1 MDYERL
7 PVILKRYSFIEKMR
21 VLQYYSKQI
30 MNINGIELT
39 SGQPMAWE
47 LETFLLFAKKQPIFL
62 INERCHELFPML

>member
-30 MNINGIELT
+30 MNINGIEWT
-39 SGQPMAWE
+39 DRKSVV
-47 LETFLLFAKKQPIFL
+47 
-62 INERCHELFPML
+62 

>member
-47 LETFLLFAKKQPIFL
+47 LETFLLFAVKADEYLSL
-62 INERCHELFPML
+62 IHI

>member
-47 LETFLLFAKKQPIFL
+47 LETFLLFAQSKQMNITIMIL
-62 INERCHELFPML
+62 KVKI

>member
-7 PVILKRYSFIEKMR
+7 PVILKRYSFIEKMK

-39 SGQPMAWE
+39 SGQPMAS
-47 LETFLLFAKKQPIFL
+47 KK
-62 INERCHELFPML
+62 E